1 MRPIRVLICQ
11 VDEGTPDLMSEL
23 ACFDLA
29 TPDVA
34 TLQPETALDA
44 LETTTQEIGTTIL
57 RHLLHAQ
64 WDQIDAALVAQHCA
78 QMAPAVVQKDGQET
92 VTVASRFGLLHLA
105 RQVCADPQTQSH
117 TLPGNAVLP
126 PHGGMIITRGLQ
138 EWCCLLPQ
146 DLSFEPVARLL
157 GWQTYEESVLCAMTI
172 RSLVRT
178 HGQII
183 RQAEQAEVAT
193 LLQRDDLETLRPQL
207 APLTAPRRRAGWPTE
222 LSTAVD
228 LALAAGA
235 ERPPQGIR
243 QADWERVL
251 DARRQEATL
260 TLEELRHLGPVL
272 EPAQVLLTID
282 AVLTRTPQA
291 HAFGEI
297 RTARI
302 MTAEGTR
309 CLSGTGDAFLQTLR
323 VLTLLSVGPGRSL
336 LLLADGA
343 RWIRAFW
350 RTLITPVPTTLMI
363 LDWWHLRQKCAELGS
378 RICRGHLAK
387 ERFLLQVQRRLWRGD
402 VDGACAYVEAYRP
415 QARNTEKLEELLAYL
430 RARREFLPNY
440 RQRYTSRQ
448 YIGSGHTE
456 KLNDL
461 LVARRQKGA
470 GRHWSQETSDA
481 LAALRTLLLNGG
493 WDRYWQQRQVL
504 PLLAS

>member
-1 MRPIRVLICQ
+1 MRHIRVLICQ
-11 VDEGTPDLMSEL
+11 VDDGTPDLMNEL

-29 TPDVA
+29 TPTGA
-34 TLQPETALDA
+34 ALQPETALDA
-44 LETTTQEIGTTIL
+44 LEATTQEIGTTIL
-57 RHLLHAQ
+57 RRLLHVQ
-64 WDQIDAALVAQHCA
+64 WDEVDAALVAQHCA
-78 QMAPAVVQKDGQET
+78 QVAPARVQKDGHET

-105 RQVCADPQTQSH
+105 RQVCIDPHTQSH
-117 TLPGNAVLP
+117 SMPGNAVLP

-146 DLSFEPVARLL
+146 ELGFEPVARLL
-157 GWQTYEESVLCAMTI
+157 GWQAQEEKVLCATTI

-178 HGQII
+178 HGQIL
-183 RQAEQAEVAT
+183 RQAEQAEAAA
-193 LLQRDDLETLRPQL
+193 LLRHDDLETLRPQL
-207 APLTAPRRRAGWPTE
+207 APLTAPRRRAGWPKE
-222 LSTAVD
+222 LSAAVD

-235 ERPPQGIR
+235 ERPPQGIT

-251 DARRQEATL
+251 DARRQEAAL

-282 AVLTRTPQA
+282 AVLTRTQHA
-291 HAFGEI
+291 QAFGEI

-309 CLSGTGDAFLQTLR
+309 CLSGTGDTFLQTLR
-323 VLTLLSVGPGRSL
+323 VLMLLSVGSGRSL

-343 RWIRAFW
+343 RWIRAFF
-350 RTLITPVPTTLMI
+350 RTLLIPLPATMMI
-363 LDWWHLRQKCAELGS
+363 LDWWHLRQKCADLGS

-402 VDGACAYVEAYRP
+402 VDGACAYLEAYRP
-415 QARNTEKLEELLAYL
+415 QARNSEKLEELLAYL
-430 RARREFLPNY
+430 RVRREFLPNY
-440 RQRYTSRQ
+440 RQRYTTRQ

>member
-1 MRPIRVLICQ
+1 
-11 VDEGTPDLMSEL
+11 MSEL

-29 TPDVA
+29 TPDVT

-57 RHLLHAQ
+57 RRLLHAQ
-64 WDQIDAALVAQHCA
+64 WDEIDAALVAQHCA
-78 QMAPAVVQKDGQET
+78 QVAPARVQQDGQET
-92 VTVASRFGLLHLA
+92 VTVASRFGPLHLS
-105 RQVCADPQTQSH
+105 RQVCVDPRTQSH

-146 DLSFEPVARLL
+146 ELSFEPVARLL
-157 GWQTYEESVLCAMTI
+157 GWQAQEEKVLCATTI

-222 LSTAVD
+222 LSAAVD

-260 TLEELRHLGPVL
+260 TLEELRHLGPTL

-282 AVLTRTPQA
+282 AVLMRTQHA
-291 HAFGEI
+291 HQFGEI

-302 MTAEGTR
+302 MTADGTR
-309 CLSGTGDAFLQTLR
+309 CLSGTGNAFLQTLR
-323 VLTLLSVGPGRSL
+323 VLTLLSVGSGRSL

-350 RTLITPVPTTLMI
+350 RTLVVPLPTTLMI
-363 LDWWHLRQKCAELGS
+363 LDWWHLRQTRAELGS

-387 ERFLLQVQRRLWRGD
+387 DRFLLQVQRRLWRGD
-402 VDGACAYVEAYRP
+402 VDDACAYVETDRP
-415 QARNTEKLEELLAYL
+415 QARNTEKLDELLAYP

-440 RQRYTSRQ
+440 RQRYITRQ

-456 KLNDL
+456 KFNDL
-461 LVARRQKGA
+461 LVARRQKGQ

-493 WDRYWQQRQVL
+493 WDRHWQQRQVL

>member
-1 MRPIRVLICQ
+1 MRHIRVLICQ
-11 VDEGTPDLMSEL
+11 VDDGTPDLMSEV

-34 TLQPETALDA
+34 SLQPETALDT
-44 LETTTQEIGTTIL
+44 LEAVTQETGTAIL
-57 RHLLHAQ
+57 RRLLHAQ
-64 WDQIDAALVAQHCA
+64 WAEIDAALVARHCA
-78 QMAPAVVQKDGQET
+78 QVAPAVVQHDGQET

-105 RQVCADPQTQSH
+105 RQVCVDPRTQSH

-126 PHGGMIITRGLQ
+126 PHGGMLITRGLQ
-138 EWCCLLPQ
+138 EVACLLPQ
-146 DLSFEPVARLL
+146 ELSFEPVARLL
-157 GWQTYEESVLCAMTI
+157 GWQTHEEQVLSATTI

-183 RQAEQAEVAT
+183 RQAEQAEVAA
-193 LLQRDDLETLRPQL
+193 LGQRDDLATLRPQL
-207 APLTAPRRRAGWPTE
+207 VPVTAPRRRAGWPNE
-222 LSTAVD
+222 LSAAVD

-260 TLEELRHLGPVL
+260 TLEHLRHLGPTL
-272 EPAQVLLTID
+272 EPDQVLLTID

-291 HAFGEI
+291 HQFGEV
-297 RTARI
+297 RTARLT
-302 MTAEGTR
+302 TAEGTR

-415 QARNTEKLEELLAYL
+415 QARNTERLEELLAYL

-456 KLNDL
+456 KFNDL

-493 WDRYWQQRQVL
+493 WNRYWQQRQVL

>member
-1 MRPIRVLICQ
+1 MRHVRVLVCQ
-11 VDEGTPDLMSEL
+11 VDDCTPDLMNEL

-29 TPDVA
+29 TPDGA
-34 TLQPETALDA
+34 ALQPETTLDA
-44 LETTTQEIGTTIL
+44 LETTTQEIGTAIL

-64 WDQIDAALVAQHCA
+64 WAEIDAALVAQHCA
-78 QMAPAVVQKDGQET
+78 QVAPARIQQDGQET

-105 RQVCADPQTQSH
+105 RQVCVDPRTQSH

-146 DLSFEPVARLL
+146 ELSFAPVARLL
-157 GWQTYEESVLCAMTI
+157 GWQTHEEKVLCATTI

-193 LLQRDDLETLRPQL
+193 LLERDDLATLRPQL
-207 APLTAPRRRAGWPTE
+207 APLTAPRRRAGWPKE
-222 LSTAVD
+222 LSAAVD

-251 DARRQEATL
+251 DARRQEAVL

-309 CLSGTGDAFLQTLR
+309 CLSGTGDTFLQTLR

-343 RWIRAFW
+343 RWIRAFL
-350 RTLITPVPTTLMI
+350 RTLVVPLPTTLMI

-402 VDGACAYVEAYRP
+402 VEGACAFVESYRP
-415 QARNTEKLEELLAYL
+415 QARNTEKLDELLAYL

-440 RQRYTSRQ
+440 RQRYITRQ

-461 LVARRQKGA
+461 LVARRQKGQ

-493 WDRYWQQRQVL
+493 WDRYWQHRQVL

>member
-1 MRPIRVLICQ
+1 MRYIRVLVCQ
-11 VDEGTPDLMSEL
+11 GDDETPDLMSEL

-29 TPDVA
+29 TPDAA
-34 TLQPETALDA
+34 TLQSETALDA
-44 LETTTQEIGTTIL
+44 LEAVTQETGTAIL
-57 RHLLHAQ
+57 RRLLHAQ
-64 WDQIDAALVAQHCA
+64 WDEIDAALVARHCA
-78 QMAPAVVQKDGQET
+78 HVAPAVVHQDGQET
-92 VTVASRFGLLHLA
+92 VTVASRFGLLHLS
-105 RQVCADPQTQSH
+105 RQVCVDPLTQKH

-126 PHGGMIITRGLQ
+126 PHGGIIITRGLQ
-138 EWCCLLPQ
+138 ELACLLPQ
-146 DLSFEPVARLL
+146 ELSFEPVARLL
-157 GWQTYEESVLCAMTI
+157 GWQTGEEKVLSATTI

-178 HGQII
+178 HGQLI
-183 RQAEQAEVAT
+183 RQAEQAEVAA
-193 LLQRDDLETLRPQL
+193 LGQRDDLEVRRPQL
-207 APLTAPRRRAGWPTE
+207 VPVTAPRRRAGWPKE
-222 LSTAVD
+222 LSAAVD

-235 ERPPQGIR
+235 ARPPQGIR

-251 DARRQEATL
+251 DARRQEASL
-260 TLEELRHLGPVL
+260 TLEHLRHLGPTL
-272 EPAQVLLTID
+272 EPDQVLLTID

-291 HAFGEI
+291 HQFGEI

-302 MTAEGTR
+302 TTAEGTR
-309 CLSGTGDAFLQTLR
+309 CLSGTGEAFLQTLR

-343 RWIRAFW
+343 RWIRTFF
-350 RTLITPVPTTLMI
+350 RTLVAPVPTTMMI

-402 VDGACAYVEAYRP
+402 VDGACAYLEAYRP
-415 QARNTEKLEELLAYL
+415 QARNSEKLEELLAYL
-430 RARREFLPNY
+430 RARQEFLPNY
-440 RQRYTSRQ
+440 RQRYITRR

-456 KLNDL
+456 KLNDQ

-493 WDRYWQQRQVL
+493 WARYWQQRQVL

>member
-1 MRPIRVLICQ
+1 MRHIRVLICQ
-11 VDEGTPDLMSEL
+11 VDDGTPDLMSEL

-34 TLQPETALDA
+34 TLQPETALDV
-44 LETTTQEIGTTIL
+44 LEAATQETGQAIL
-57 RHLLHAQ
+57 RRLLHAQ
-64 WDQIDAALVAQHCA
+64 WDQIDAALVARHCA
-78 QMAPAVVQKDGQET
+78 QVAPAVVHQDGQEA

-105 RQVCADPQTQSH
+105 RRVCVDPRTQSH

-126 PHGGMIITRGLQ
+126 PHGGMLITRGLQ
-138 EWCCLLPQ
+138 ELACLLPQ
-146 DLSFEPVARLL
+146 ELSFEPVARLL
-157 GWQTYEESVLCAMTI
+157 GWQTQEKKVLCATTI

-178 HGQII
+178 HGQIL
-183 RQAEQAEVAT
+183 RQAEQAEVAA
-193 LLQRDDLETLRPQL
+193 LLQRDDLATLRPQL
-207 APLTAPRRRAGWPTE
+207 APVTAPRRRAGWPKE
-222 LSTAVD
+222 LNAAVD

-260 TLEELRHLGPVL
+260 TPETLRHLGPTL
-272 EPAQVLLTID
+272 EPDQVLLTID

-291 HAFGEI
+291 HQFGEI

-302 MTAEGTR
+302 TTAEGTR
-309 CLSGTGDAFLQTLR
+309 CLSGTGEAFLETLR

-343 RWIRAFW
+343 RWIRAFF
-350 RTLITPVPTTLMI
+350 RTLVAPVPTAIMI

-378 RICRGHLAK
+378 RICHGHLAK

-402 VDGACAYVEAYRP
+402 VEGACAFVESYRP
-415 QARNTEKLEELLAYL
+415 QARNTEKLEELLTYL
-430 RARREFLPNY
+430 RARQEFLPNY
-440 RQRYTSRQ
+440 RQRYTTRR

-461 LVARRQKGA
+461 LVARRQKGQ

-493 WDRYWQQRQVL
+493 WARYWQQRQVL

>member
-1 MRPIRVLICQ
+1 MRHIRVLICQ
-11 VDEGTPDLMSEL
+11 VDDGTPDLMSEL

-44 LETTTQEIGTTIL
+44 LEAATHEIGTTIL
-57 RHLLHAQ
+57 RRLLHAQ
-64 WDQIDAALVAQHCA
+64 WAEIDAALVAQHCA
-78 QMAPAVVQKDGQET
+78 QVAPARVHQDGQEAI
-92 VTVASRFGLLHLA
+92 TVASRFGLLHLS
-105 RQVCADPQTQSH
+105 RQVCVDPRTQSH
-117 TLPGNAVLP
+117 ILPGNAVLP
-126 PHGGMIITRGLQ
+126 PHAGMIITRGLQ

-146 DLSFEPVARLL
+146 ELGFEPVARLL
-157 GWQTYEESVLCAMTI
+157 GWQAQEEKVLCATTI

-183 RQAEQAEVAT
+183 RQAEHAEVAA
-193 LLQRDDLETLRPQL
+193 LCQRDDLKTLRPQL
-207 APLTAPRRRAGWPTE
+207 MPVTTPRRRAGWPKE
-222 LSTAVD
+222 LSAAVD
-228 LALAAGA
+228 LSLAAGA

-251 DARRQEATL
+251 DARRQEAAL

-282 AVLTRTPQA
+282 AVLIRTQRA
-291 HAFGEI
+291 HQFGEV
-297 RTARI
+297 RTARLT
-302 MTAEGTR
+302 TAEGTR

-323 VLTLLSVGPGRSL
+323 VLTLLSVGPGCSL

-350 RTLITPVPTTLMI
+350 RTLVVPVPTAIML

-402 VDGACAYVEAYRP
+402 VDGACAYLEAYRP

-440 RQRYTSRQ
+440 WQRYITRQ

-456 KLNDL
+456 KFNDL
-461 LVARRQKGA
+461 LVARRQKGQ

-504 PLLAS
+504 PLRAS

>member
-1 MRPIRVLICQ
+1 MRHIRVLICQ
-11 VDEGTPDLMSEL
+11 VDDGTPDLMNEL

-29 TPDVA
+29 TPDVTA
-34 TLQPETALDA
+34 LQPETALDA
-44 LETTTQEIGTTIL
+44 LEATTQEIGTTIL
-57 RHLLHAQ
+57 RRLLHAQ
-64 WDQIDAALVAQHCA
+64 WAEIDAALVAQHCV
-78 QMAPAVVQKDGQET
+78 QVAPAVVQHDGQEA
-92 VTVASRFGLLHLA
+92 VTVASRFGLLHLN
-105 RQVCADPQTQSH
+105 RQVCVDPRTQSH

-146 DLSFEPVARLL
+146 ELSFEPVARLL
-157 GWQTYEESVLCAMTI
+157 GWQTQEKKVLCATTI

-178 HGQII
+178 HGQIL
-183 RQAEQAEVAT
+183 RQAEVAA
-193 LLQRDDLETLRPQL
+193 LAQRDDLETLRPQL
-207 APLTAPRRRAGWPTE
+207 LPLTAPRRRAGWPKE
-222 LSTAVD
+222 LSAAVD

-291 HAFGEI
+291 HQFWEI

-309 CLSGTGDAFLQTLR
+309 CLSGTGDTFLQTLR
-323 VLTLLSVGPGRSL
+323 VLTLLSVGPGCSL

-350 RTLITPVPTTLMI
+350 HTLVTPVPTTLMI
-363 LDWWHLRQKCAELGS
+363 LDWWHLRQKCSELGS

-387 ERFLLQVQRRLWRGD
+387 ERFLRQVQRRLWRGD
-402 VDGACAYVEAYRP
+402 VEGACAYVETYRP
-415 QARNTEKLEELLAYL
+415 QARNTEKLDELLAYL
-430 RARREFLPNY
+430 RARRAFLPNY
-440 RQRYTSRQ
+440 RQRYTTRQ

-456 KLNDL
+456 KFNDL

-470 GRHWSQETSDA
+470 GRHWSDETSDA

-493 WDRYWQQRQVL
+493 WARYWQQRQVL